1 MTVLDRL
8 DIPAEVV
15 EIAATLEDA
24 GFETWC
30 VGGAIRDALLGGN
43 RDDVDLATA
52 ARPEQVQGLF
62 RRTVPVGLKF
72 GTVGVFDRRNH
83 LHEVTTFRRDVTTDG
98 RHAVVEYG
106 VSLEADL
113 ARRDFTI
120 NAIAYHPIRH
130 DWRDPFG
137 GAADLDLRVVR
148 AVGLAS
154 ERFQEDYLRILRA
167 IRFAGRL
174 GFEIDPAGPVTPAAA
189 SEFLHSEH
197 AATGNTVLLSPA
209 WAAAKVAAAGLE
221 RLSAERVRDEW
232 FRSLESARVLPPLF
246 DRWREVGAAERWLP
260 GLPAEYPF
268 AEPSPPVRDPVL
280 LTAVGCRDGGPVLA
294 RLKAPTVAIDR
305 AERIARGPAAPE
317 SAGAVATRRWLAA
330 VGPAADDL
338 MAAHRLRHGA
348 EAPWQVVAAGIRER
362 GEATSRGEL
371 AVTGTDLKDA
381 GIGPGPAIGRVL
393 GELLAAVLEDP
404 SQNRRDLLLARV
416 RRP

>member
-30 VGGAIRDALLGGN
+30 VGGAIRDALLGGP

-52 ARPEQVQGLF
+52 ATPDQVQGLF

-106 VSLEADL
+106 VSLDADL

-120 NAIAYHPIRH
+120 NAIAYHPITH
-130 DWRDPFG
+130 HWRDPFG

-148 AVGLAS
+148 AVGQAS
-154 ERFQEDYLRILRA
+154 ERFEEDYLRILRA

-174 GFEIDPAGPVTPAAA
+174 GFEIDPAT
-189 SEFLHSEH
+189 
-197 AATGNTVLLSPA
+197 
-209 WAAAKVAAAGLE
+209 WAAAKVAAAGLD

-268 AEPSPPVRDPVL
+268 AEPNPPVRDPVL
-280 LTAVGCRDGGPVLA
+280 LTALACREGGPVLA
-294 RLKAPTVAIDR
+294 GLKAPTAAIDR
-305 AERIARGPAAPE
+305 AERITRGPAAPASSE
-317 SAGAVATRRWLAA
+317 AVATRRWLAA

-338 MAAHRLRHGA
+338 LLAHRLRHGVL
-348 EAPWQVVAAGIRER
+348 APWQAVVAGIRER
-362 GEATSRGEL
+362 GEATARGQL
-371 AVTGTDLKDA
+371 AVTGTDLKSA
-381 GIGPGPAIGRVL
+381 GVGAGPEIGRVL
-393 GELLAAVLEDP
+393 GELLEAVLEDP

>member
-1 MTVLDRL
+1 MDRL

-15 EIAATLEDA
+15 EIAATLEGA

-30 VGGAIRDALLGGN
+30 VGGAIRDALLGGS

-52 ARPEQVQGLF
+52 AKPEEVQRLF

-72 GTVGVFDRRNH
+72 GTVGVIDRHNH

-137 GAADLDLRVVR
+137 GAADLALRVVR
-148 AVGLAS
+148 AVGNPA

-174 GFEIDPAGPVTPAAA
+174 GFEIDPAT
-189 SEFLHSEH
+189 
-197 AATGNTVLLSPA
+197 
-209 WAAAKVAAAGLE
+209 WAEAKVAAGGLE

-260 GLPAEYPF
+260 GLPVDYPF
-268 AEPSPPVRDPVL
+268 ADPSPVGRDPVL
-280 LTAVGCRDGGPVLA
+280 LTAVACGNGGPVLA
-294 RLKAPTVAIDR
+294 RLKAPTAAIDR
-305 AERIARGPAAPE
+305 AERIARGPAAPA
-317 SAGAVATRRWLAA
+317 STDAVATRRWLAA
-330 VGPAADDL
+330 VGPAAEDL
-338 MAAHRLRHGA
+338 MAAHRLRHGV
-348 EAPWQVVAAGIRER
+348 EAPWAPSVAGVRER
-362 GEATSRGEL
+362 GEATARGQL
-371 AVTGTDLKDA
+371 AVTGTDLKSA
-381 GIGPGPAIGRVL
+381 GVGAGPEIGRVL
-393 GELLAAVLEDP
+393 GELLEAVLEDP

>member
-8 DIPAEVV
+8 DIPLEVV

-98 RHAVVEYG
+98 RHAVVEFG

-174 GFEIDPAGPVTPAAA
+174 GFEIDPAT
-189 SEFLHSEH
+189 
-197 AATGNTVLLSPA
+197 

-246 DRWREVGAAERWLP
+246 DRWHEVGAAERWLP

-268 AEPSPPVRDPVL
+268 AEPSPSVRDPVL
-280 LTAVGCRDGGPVLA
+280 LTAVACRDGGPVLA
-294 RLKAPTVAIDR
+294 RLKAPTAAIDR
-305 AERIARGPAAPE
+305 AERLARGPGAPE
-317 SAGAVATRRWLAA
+317 SPGAVATRRWLAA

-348 EAPWQVVAAGIRER
+348 EAPWQAEVAGIRER

-381 GIGPGPAIGRVL
+381 GIGPGPEIGRVL
-393 GELLAAVLEDP
+393 GELLAVVLEDP

-416 RRP
+416 RRS